1 MKNYELVLQQVEAD
15 LAAGRLRLGGRLP
28 GERALA
34 EQLGIS
40 RPSVREAVRVLEA
53 LGVVRTATGSGP
65 EAGAVIVAE
74 PSAPLTALLRLHL
87 ATSHLPMEDIV
98 QTRVLLESWSAREA
112 AGRFAASAGARVG
125 PAGVESAGLL
135 ADAGAPVGRGGAED
149 PAERDGAEDPALR
162 GGAEDPATRGGAEDP
177 ATRGGAGVAVGRGG
191 VGAGELAV
199 AEGLLVRMDADGLSP
214 EEFHL
219 LDAEF
224 HVALAG
230 LAGNVLIAAV
240 MGSLR
245 SAIHGYVLAAVPN
258 LPDWDAT
265 AVALRAEHHG
275 IVAAIRDG
283 RGEDAARLVTEHIE
297 GFYRAA
303 RLSSPTW

>member
-1 MKNYELVLQQVEAD
+1 VKNYELVLHRVEAD

-28 GERALA
+28 GERSLA

-53 LGVVRTATGSGP
+53 MGVVRTATGSGP
-65 EAGAVIVAE
+65 DSGAVIVAE
-74 PSAPLTALLRLHL
+74 PASPLTALLRLHL
-87 ATSHLPMEDIV
+87 ATNHLPMGDIV
-98 QTRVLLESWSAREA
+98 QTRVLLESWAAHEA
-112 AGRFAASAGARVG
+112 ASTI
-125 PAGVESAGLL
+125 
-135 ADAGAPVGRGGAED
+135 APEGK
-149 PAERDGAEDPALR
+149 
-162 GGAEDPATRGGAEDP
+162 
-177 ATRGGAGVAVGRGG
+177 
-191 VGAGELAV
+191 LAV
-199 AEGLLVRMDADGLSP
+199 AEELLDRMDDAGLTP

-224 HVALAG
+224 HVALAA

-240 MGSLR
+240 MSSLR

-265 AVALRAEHHG
+265 AIGLRSEHRA
-275 IVAAIRDG
+275 IVGAIRTG
-283 RGEDAARLVTEHIE
+283 QPELAADLVTQHIE

-303 RLSSPTW
+303 RVSPAADVQP

>member
-1 MKNYELVLQQVEAD
+1 MRGVVKNYELVLSRVEAD

-28 GERALA
+28 GERTLA

-53 LGVVRTATGSGP
+53 MGVVRTATGSGP

-74 PSAPLTALLRLHL
+74 PASPLTALLRLHL
-87 ATSHLPMEDIV
+87 ATNHLPMGDIV
-98 QTRVLLESWSAREA
+98 QTRVLLESWAARQA
-112 AGRFAASAGARVG
+112 
-125 PAGVESAGLL
+125 
-135 ADAGAPVGRGGAED
+135 
-149 PAERDGAEDPALR
+149 AERQATGREIAADQGADGESPD
-162 GGAEDPATRGGAEDP
+162 
-177 ATRGGAGVAVGRGG
+177 AVGL
-191 VGAGELAV
+191 AIAEEL
-199 AEGLLVRMDADGLSP
+199 LDRMDAAGLTP

-224 HVALAG
+224 HVAMAA

-240 MGSLR
+240 MSSLR
-245 SAIHGYVLAAVPN
+245 TAIHGYVLAAVPN

-265 AVALRAEHHG
+265 AVGLRAEHRA
-275 IVAAIRDG
+275 IIAAIRSG
-283 RGEDAARLVTEHIE
+283 QAEQASGLVVDHIE

-303 RLSSPTW
+303 RL

>member
-1 MKNYELVLQQVEAD
+1 VKNYELVLQQVEAD
-15 LAAGRLRLGGRLP
+15 LAAGRLRLGGRLL

-98 QTRVLLESWSAREA
+98 QTRVLLEAWSAREA
-112 AGRFAASAGARVG
+112 AGRFAASAGG
-125 PAGVESAGLL
+125 PGGFADGESAGLL
-135 ADAGAPVGRGGAED
+135 ADTADRGGA
-149 PAERDGAEDPALR
+149 
-162 GGAEDPATRGGAEDP
+162 
-177 ATRGGAGVAVGRGG
+177 
-191 VGAGELAV
+191 GAGELAV
-199 AEGLLVRMDADGLSP
+199 AEELLERMDADGLSP

-265 AVALRAEHHG
+265 AVGLRAEHHA
-275 IVAAIRDG
+275 IVAAIRAG
-283 RGEDAARLVTEHIE
+283 RGDDAARLVTEHIE

>member
-1 MKNYELVLQQVEAD
+1 VKNYELVLQQVEAD

-87 ATSHLPMEDIV
+87 ATSHLPMQDIV

-112 AGRFAASAGARVG
+112 AGRFGGSSVG
-125 PAGVESAGLL
+125 DPGGLAGVEGAGLL
-135 ADAGAPVGRGGAED
+135 A
-149 PAERDGAEDPALR
+149 
-162 GGAEDPATRGGAEDP
+162 
-177 ATRGGAGVAVGRGG
+177 
-191 VGAGELAV
+191 GAGELVGQLEV
-199 AEGLLVRMDADGLSP
+199 AEGLLVRMDVEGLSP
-214 EEFHL
+214 EAFHL

-265 AVALRAEHHG
+265 AVGLRAEHHG
-275 IVAAIRDG
+275 IVAAIRGG
-283 RGEDAARLVTEHIE
+283 RGDEAARLVTAHIE

>member
-1 MKNYELVLQQVEAD
+1 MKNYELVLHRVEGD
-15 LAAGRLRLGGRLP
+15 LAAGRLRIGGRLP

-53 LGVVRTATGSGP
+53 MGVVRTATGSGP

-74 PSAPLTALLRLHL
+74 PVSPLTAVLRLHL
-87 ATSHLPMEDIV
+87 ATNHLPMGDVV
-98 QTRVLLESWSAREA
+98 QTRLLLESWSAREA
-112 AGRFAASAGARVG
+112 AGR
-125 PAGVESAGLL
+125 
-135 ADAGAPVGRGGAED
+135 
-149 PAERDGAEDPALR
+149 
-162 GGAEDPATRGGAEDP
+162 
-177 ATRGGAGVAVGRGG
+177 
-191 VGAGELAV
+191 ELAANELKV
-199 AEGLLVRMDADGLSP
+199 AEELLDRMDNTGLSP

-240 MGSLR
+240 MTSLR
-245 SAIHGYVLAAVPN
+245 SAIHEYVLAAVPN
-258 LPDWDAT
+258 LPDWEAT
-265 AVALRAEHHG
+265 AVGLRAEHREILVAIRG
-275 IVAAIRDG
+275 GEAERAGELVAAHIR
-283 RGEDAARLVTEHIE
+283 

-303 RLSSPTW
+303 QL